1 MFTQKKI
8 FVHCFIETIL
18 CCLFFSFGL
27 IVLGNINFNKIVDNI
42 IGNKFSVI
50 QDVVKISSDYESG
63 RAITKT
69 FPEETF
75 FADMRTNPSIDYISK
90 SIPLY
95 VETED
100 TEHAGDSEDSHG
112 DLYKLIGVDQRFFYD
127 LVIEKVMIIEGRTFL
142 EDDLNT
148 NSAIISKEYALLNN
162 VKIGDEIHL
171 DALIHRN
178 TGDHDH
184 VGSQLPL
191 KVIGIFT
198 PNNFNSF
205 DTTSDEFKFNNAI
218 LNTNF
223 YVPNSLIQ
231 TYREQLLNVEV
242 NYYPENYEGYLD
254 PYRQKID
261 NKEELLKNLLM
272 EEIFEI
278 SIIPNENISISK
290 FRNDLTK
297 NIKDYPYMKVIDGN
311 SRYKNLNIFGN
322 FSVPLFIAS
331 FISLVI
337 YNTLYLKRISRIVRG
352 KMKIFLSWI
361 VINLIS
367 ITISYFFVNKIVGA
381 YLYIINRYSNLVPS
395 EYEITQYYRLDKVI
409 LDNETIQKLMRLS
422 FSETI
427 FLGIL
432 GVIFCAIS
440 TLLIYYVLQRRN
452 ANYRRLS

>member
-1 MFTQKKI
+1 MFNQKKI
-8 FVHCFIETIL
+8 FVHCFIEIIL

-27 IVLGNINFNKIVDNI
+27 IILGNINFNKIVDNV
-42 IGNKFSVI
+42 IGNKFSII
-50 QDVVKISSDYESG
+50 QDVIKISSDYESG

-69 FPEETF
+69 FPEEIF
-75 FADMRTNPSIDYISK
+75 FADMRNDPSIDYISK
-90 SIPLY
+90 SMPLY

-100 TEHAGDSEDSHG
+100 TEHPGDSEDSHG

-127 LVIEKVMIIEGRTFL
+127 LVIEKVIIIEGRTFF

-148 NSAIISKEYALLNN
+148 NSTIISKEYALLNN

-178 TGDHDH
+178 KGEHEH
-184 VGSQLPL
+184 VSSQLPL

-198 PNNFNSF
+198 PNHFNSF
-205 DTTSDEFKFNNAI
+205 DTTSDEFKFNNTI

-223 YVPNSLIQ
+223 YVPNSLVQ
-231 TYREQLLNVEV
+231 TYREQLLKVEL

-278 SIIPNENISISK
+278 SIIPNENISLSK

-297 NIKDYPYMKVIDGN
+297 NIKNYPYMKVIDGN
-311 SRYKNLNIFGN
+311 SRYKNLNILGN
-322 FSVPLFIAS
+322 FAVPLFIAS

-337 YNTLYLKRISRIVRG
+337 FNTLYLKRISHTVKG
-352 KMKIFLSWI
+352 KIKKILSWF

-367 ITISYFFVNKIVGA
+367 ITISYFLVNKIVGA
-381 YLYIINRYSNLVPS
+381 YLYVINRYSNLVPS

-427 FLGIL
+427 FVGII
-432 GVIFCAIS
+432 GTIFCGVS
-440 TLLIYYVLQRRN
+440 TLLIYYAWQRRN
-452 ANYRRLS
+452 SNYRRLS